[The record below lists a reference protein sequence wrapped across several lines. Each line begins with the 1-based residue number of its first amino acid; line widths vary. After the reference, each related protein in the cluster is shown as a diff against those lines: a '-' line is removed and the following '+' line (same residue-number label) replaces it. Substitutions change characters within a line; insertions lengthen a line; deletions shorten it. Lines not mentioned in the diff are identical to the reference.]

1 MVKFLMQKFLP
12 KNMDPSEPKYR
23 AAGGRLSGMIGMG
36 CNILLFAAKFL
47 IGLLSGSV
55 SVMADSMNNL
65 SDASSALV
73 TLIGFKLAERPADE
87 DHPYGHA
94 RYEYLSGLAVAGIIV
109 VIGFELAKTSVEKIF
124 DPTPVELSASM
135 AIVLIGS
142 ILVKLWLSLFNT
154 KLGKHLD
161 SAAILAAA
169 ADSRNDVIATGA
181 VLLAA
186 VIEAL
191 TNWRIDGVMGLAVA
205 IFILYSGVQLAKE
218 TISPIL
224 GESASP
230 ELQKQIV
237 KLMKQEPAVLGYHD
251 LMVHDYGP
259 GQRFASLHIEMDQRE
274 DPLRCHE
281 LIDNLERKCLQE
293 LGVHLVIHYDPVAVG
308 DEKLNEIKAVLSRV
322 LTQKDPR
329 LSLHDLRMVK
339 GEGHTNLIF
348 DIALPHDLS
357 GEEKAIRQA
366 LEAALTGAGQYYLVI
381 TFDRGG
387 FAPEALS
394 D

>member
-1 MVKFLMQKFLP
+1 M
-12 KNMDPSEPKYR
+12 PSI
-23 AAGGRLSGMIGMG
+23 AM
-36 CNILLFAAKFL
+36 
-47 IGLLSGSV
+47 
-55 SVMADSMNNL
+55 
-65 SDASSALV
+65 
-73 TLIGFKLAERPADE
+73 
-87 DHPYGHA
+87 
-94 RYEYLSGLAVAGIIV
+94 
-109 VIGFELAKTSVEKIF
+109 
-124 DPTPVELSASM
+124 TPP
-135 AIVLIGS
+135 
-142 ILVKLWLSLFNT
+142 
-154 KLGKHLD
+154 
-161 SAAILAAA
+161 
-169 ADSRNDVIATGA
+169 DVIATGT

-191 TNWRIDGVMGLAVA
+191 TDWRIDGIMGLAVA
-205 IFILYSGVQLAKE
+205 IFILYSGAQLAKE

-237 KLMKQEPAVLGYHD
+237 KVMKQEPAVLGYHD

-259 GQRFASLHIEMDQRE
+259 GQRFGSLHIEMDQKE
-274 DPLRCHE
+274 DPIRCHE
-281 LIDNLERKCLQE
+281 LIDDLERKCLKE

-308 DEKLNEIKAVLSRV
+308 DEKLDEIRAVLSRV
-322 LTQKDPR
+322 LTEKDPR

-348 DIALPHDLS
+348 DIALPHDMS

-366 LEAALTGAGQYYLVI
+366 LEAAFTGDGQYYLVI

-387 FAPEALS
+387 FASEAFS